1 MPLSYT
7 MLYANYISVKL
18 GKTFLIKN
26 KYQINVVVYFVLS
39 FLVPSLKTH
48 EFTLFQDGFVKS
60 SK

>member
-1 MPLSYT
+1 MYT
-7 MLYANYISVKL
+7 VLYVNYISIKL

-26 KYQINVVVYFVLS
+26 KYKIKVFICFILN

-48 EFTLFQDGFVKS
+48 EFTLFKDGFAKS